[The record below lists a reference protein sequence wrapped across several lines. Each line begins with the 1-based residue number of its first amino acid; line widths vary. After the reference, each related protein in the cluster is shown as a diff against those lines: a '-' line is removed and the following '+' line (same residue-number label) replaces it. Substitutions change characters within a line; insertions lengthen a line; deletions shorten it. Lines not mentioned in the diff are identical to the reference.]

1 MYDRKD
7 EARNKFLDMDKH
19 LHQKEQELSTIETKL
34 QKAKQ
39 DYEPYKAQEELNL
52 IYELFPMMKENLR
65 IAGLCKKIG
74 LAVESIKALF
84 EGKTLTTKS
93 FSFFSPEHN
102 RKFVAEDVKL
112 KIEKEPDNQNK
123 LRLNLDGVNIL
134 EWFRQRYRELQIRNS
149 PKAKESNRLKS

>member
-7 EARNKFLDMDKH
+7 EVRNKFLDMGKH
-19 LHQKEQELSTIETKL
+19 VHQKKQELLAIETKL

-52 IYELFPMMKENLR
+52 IYELFPVMKENLR

-84 EGKTLTTKS
+84 EGKSLTAKS

-112 KIEKEPDNQNK
+112 KIEKEPDNQDK
-123 LRLNLDGVNIL
+123 LWLNLNGMNVLD
-134 EWFRQRYRELQIRNS
+134 WFRQKYQEMQIRNN
-149 PKAKESNRLKS
+149 PKVKGSNCLKL